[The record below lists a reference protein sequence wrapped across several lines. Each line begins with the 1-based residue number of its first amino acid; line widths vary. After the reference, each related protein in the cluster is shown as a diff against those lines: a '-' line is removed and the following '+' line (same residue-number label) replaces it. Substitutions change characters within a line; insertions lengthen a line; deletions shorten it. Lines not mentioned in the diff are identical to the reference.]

1 MAWVEL
7 TEGCER
13 PNPWWLL
20 SRNQLEK
27 VPGFTL
33 EPVVDWLTG
42 PNNLQNHHF
51 CWWYNKN
58 VKKKVFGHVWA
69 ISNSYPHALLV
80 LPHPY
85 FLTKKMILTSCTTGS
100 IGSVAN
106 RQPAVLGWR
115 QRASAAR
122 ETRPV
127 QRSPP
132 VVHWSRTVLQPFEKC
147 VWITS
152 LSQHRSVWTNFE
164 GFQHVKKKKT
174 KSSHGNCPWRS
185 KRLGEQTLVPPLK
198 ITSTGQPPV
207 VSWIGIC
214 WSYPLVN

>member
-51 CWWYNKN
+51 CWWYNKK

-132 VVHWSRTVLQPFEKC
+132 VVHWSRTVLQPGKVCLKKRRFPSIAVFEQ
-147 VWITS
+147 TS
-152 LSQHRSVWTNFE
+152 K
-164 GFQHVKKKKT
+164 GFNMLKKKLNLHTGTARGDPSGSVNKRWCHPW
-174 KSSHGNCPWRS
+174 KS
-185 KRLGEQTLVPPLK
+185 PPLDSHLWCHGLESVGA
-198 ITSTGQPPV
+198 TL
-207 VSWIGIC
+207 W
-214 WSYPLVN
+214 